1 MDKTTIIKMLQRLV
15 KEHGSQKA
23 AAVNIGVKPSYF
35 NDVLQGRR
43 EPGPKILVALGLRK
57 GYERA

>member
-1 MDKTTIIKMLQRLV
+1 MDKTTILKMLQRLV
-15 KEHGSQKA
+15 KERGSQKA
-23 AAVNIGVKPSYF
+23 AAESIGVKPSYF

-43 EPGPKILVALGLRK
+43 EPGPAILSALGLKK